1 MGILTGCGNDD
12 DSKSD
17 TPLTPAE
24 KIAKMESSGELPKL
38 DRTDTVAGIDAD
50 QNGIRDDIDA
60 YIQKTY
66 PTEEQRK
73 AVSQYARS
81 LQASLLVDL
90 ENKITVKAATNTTS
104 RAISCI
110 FKKVPSG
117 NSPNGGSVVEEILG
131 VTTNTKQR
139 LLQYIALDKA
149 LDGTVI
155 SSPSGD
161 VVMNPYLRCPT
172 NASNTFTNSTFCFSS
187 AATLAIILSSTSC

>member
-1 MGILTGCGNDD
+1 MNMPKFQAIHYKRHLINEGFMKIKIIISLLCMSILTGCGNDD

-24 KIAKMESSGELPKL
+24 KIAKMENSGELPKL

-81 LQASLLVDL
+81 LQSSILV
-90 ENKITVKAATNTTS
+90 NKEDKIAVKAITNEKA

-110 FKKVPSG
+110 SLKIPDSK
-117 NSPNGGSVVEEILG
+117 SPNGGRVVPEILSI
-131 VTTNTKQR
+131 TTNTKQR
-139 LLQYIALDKA
+139 LSEYFLLDKA

-155 SSPSGD
+155 SLPSGD
-161 VVMNPYLRCPT
+161 VCDE
-172 NASNTFTNSTFCFSS
+172 
-187 AATLAIILSSTSC
+187 